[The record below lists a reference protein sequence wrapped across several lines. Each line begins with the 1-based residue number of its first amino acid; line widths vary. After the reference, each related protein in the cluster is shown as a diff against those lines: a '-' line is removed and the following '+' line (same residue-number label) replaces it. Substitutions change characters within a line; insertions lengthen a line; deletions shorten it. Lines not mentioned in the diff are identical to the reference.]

1 MKIEISEIGNVT
13 DAFELAQALLASLSI
28 PLTPSFGYS
37 SALSGVKYA
46 TINFLG
52 C

>member
-1 MKIEISEIGNVT
+1 MGNVT

-28 PLTPSFGYS
+28 PLVASFRYS
-37 SALSGVKYA
+37 SALRGVKYA
-46 TINFLG
+46 KINFLE